1 MFGAFHHFAFEGR
14 ARSSQDAHTH
24 GLSNAVI
31 SARDDDH
38 LVLFG
43 AAEEFFAT
51 ALAHPF
57 KENVGFASHPSLVG
71 FERKFILK
79 LNHLIKAAN
88 LGLFG
93 DVVVEI
99 AEGISAWTFRI
110 FEHER

>member
-1 MFGAFHHFAFEGR
+1 MIG
-14 ARSSQDAHTH
+14 
-24 GLSNAVI
+24 
-31 SARDDDH
+31 ARDDDH

-43 AAEEFFAT
+43 TTEELLAT
-51 ALAHPF
+51 ALAYSLE
-57 KENVGFASHPSLVG
+57 ENVRLTSHPSLVG
-71 FERKFILK
+71 FERKLILK
-79 LNHLIKAAN
+79 LNHLIETAN